1 MFEYSR
7 ARFDMPTTD
16 PIQRGK
22 LKVYLG
28 YAAGVGKTFQML
40 ADGQAAAQR
49 GVDVVLAYFEP
60 HARPDT
66 IAQTQGLEVIPHRK
80 VEYRGT
86 TFQDLDAE
94 AVLQRRPSIA
104 LIDELAHTNIHG
116 SIRAKRWE
124 DVEFLLDA
132 GIEVWTTMN
141 LQHIESLNDEVRQI
155 TGVLVR
161 ETVPD
166 GIIRR
171 AEEVVSIDVT
181 PEALLN
187 RIKRGA
193 IYKPEMIE
201 RALAGFFKGSN
212 LGALRE
218 LALRQ
223 AAHELDLRR
232 TAYDKASAFPLP
244 QIFELSSDQA
254 TSSQQRERILIHITA
269 DPSTAMLIRRG
280 HRAADYLH
288 ADCMALFV
296 HETAEFAKLSAEE
309 QKLVEEHLRFARS
322 LQIEAH
328 VMSSRNIV
336 KTVVDYA
343 RRNHVTQIFVANV
356 RRGFLDQLRG
366 KNDAE
371 NIVRLAQEMQVTVVA
386 DRSRRSKDY
395 ESPGLQR

>member
-1 MFEYSR
+1 MS
-7 ARFDMPTTD
+7 TTS

-40 ADGQAAAQR
+40 VDGQAAAQR

-66 IAQTQGLEVIPHRK
+66 IARTHGLQILPHRK

-86 TFQDLDAE
+86 SFQELDTE
-94 AVLQRRPSIA
+94 AVLRRSPSVA

-116 SIRAKRWE
+116 SARTKRWE
-124 DVEFLLDA
+124 DVEFLLEA

-141 LQHIESLNDEVRQI
+141 LQHIESLNDQVRQI
-155 TGVLVR
+155 TGVQVR

-166 GIIRR
+166 WIIRR
-171 AEEVVSIDVT
+171 AEEVVAIDVT

-193 IYKPEMIE
+193 IYKPEMVE
-201 RALAGFFKGSN
+201 KALAGFFKGSN

-223 AAHELDLRR
+223 AAHEVDLRQ
-232 TAYDKASAFPLP
+232 TAYDKASAFHFPR
-244 QIFELSSDQA
+244 ISELRPDEASSSEA
-254 TSSQQRERILIHITA
+254 RERILIHITDA
-269 DPSTAMLIRRG
+269 PSTATLIRRG

-288 ADCMALFV
+288 ADCIALFV
-296 HETAEFAKLSAEE
+296 HETPEFSQLPTE
-309 QKLVEEHLRFARS
+309 QRKLVEEHMRFALN

-328 VMSSRNIV
+328 MMSGTNIA

-343 RRNHVTQIFVANV
+343 RRRHVTQIFVTNV
-356 RRGFLDQLRG
+356 RPRLLDGIRG
-366 KNDAE
+366 KNNVE
-371 NIVRLAQEMQVTVVA
+371 NIVRLAQEMQVTIVA
-386 DRSRRSKDY
+386 DRS
-395 ESPGLQR
+395 QRQAE